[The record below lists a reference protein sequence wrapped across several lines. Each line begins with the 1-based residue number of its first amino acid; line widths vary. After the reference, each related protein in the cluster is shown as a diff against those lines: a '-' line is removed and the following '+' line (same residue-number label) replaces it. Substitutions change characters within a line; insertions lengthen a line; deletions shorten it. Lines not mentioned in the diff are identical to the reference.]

1 MMSFLDSK
9 LDTLDINLWELWK
22 WLKISKESVTQSFT
36 TFNFDFWL
44 IFIESKIENKKIK
57 FEFWTYIKLVFLVYS
72 FHNEID
78 FRKKNAPEEESN
90 PYALRH
96 LQDLKSWQPTRATHR
111 SDPLNYTSSLTYFW
125 MIDS

>member
-36 TFNFDFWL
+36 TFNFDFLL

-57 FEFWTYIKLVFLVYS
+57 FEF
-72 FHNEID
+72 
-78 FRKKNAPEEESN
+78 
-90 PYALRH
+90 
-96 LQDLKSWQPTRATHR
+96 
-111 SDPLNYTSSLTYFW
+111 
-125 MIDS
+125 